1 MLHDAVTAFTQTFTP
16 DYRRVLLRSVG
27 LAIGLVI
34 VLGIVAQSTLAHF
47 VNLSWGWAETLID
60 IVAAL
65 GLIVGGV
72 FLVPPVTS
80 LIAGLFLDDVAAQV
94 ERTDFPHEPEGR
106 ALPVARSIWLSIRF
120 FGVTLLVNIVA
131 LLLLLVP
138 GVNLIVFYV
147 ANGYLLGREYFQLAA
162 MRYRSEAEAAALR
175 RRHSVPIFIAG
186 LIIAVVVSVP
196 ILNLVTPVFATI
208 FMVKFHKRLAPLGA
222 RSTPNAAPSSPAIGT
237 DR

>member
-1 MLHDAVTAFTQTFTP
+1 MLHAAVTAFAQTFAP

-34 VLGIVAQSTLAHF
+34 VLGIVAQTALAHF
-47 VNLSWGWAETLID
+47 VDLSWGWAETLID
-60 IVAAL
+60 ILAAL
-65 GLIVGGV
+65 GLIVGGI

-94 ERTDFPHEPEGR
+94 ERTDFPREPEGR

-120 FGVTLLVNIVA
+120 FGVTLLVNVIA

-138 GVNLIVFYV
+138 GVNLVVFYA

-162 MRYRSEAEAAALR
+162 MRYRGEAEAAALR
-175 RRHSVPIFIAG
+175 RRHGVTIFLAG
-186 LIIAVVVSVP
+186 LVIALVVSVP
-196 ILNLVTPVFATI
+196 VLNLVTPVFATI
-208 FMVKFHKRLAPLGA
+208 FMVRLHKLLAPV
-222 RSTPNAAPSSPAIGT
+222 SAAPSSSASGT
-237 DR
+237 GR

>member
-1 MLHDAVTAFTQTFTP
+1 MIADAFRAFALTFAP
-16 DYRRVLLRSVG
+16 EYRRVLLRSIG
-27 LAIGLVI
+27 LAIGLLI
-34 VLGIVAQSTLAHF
+34 VLGIAGHAALTHF
-47 VNLSWGWAETLID
+47 VNLSLGWAELALD
-60 IVAAL
+60 IAAGLGIFVAA
-65 GLIVGGV
+65 I

-80 LIAGLFLDDVAAQV
+80 LIAGLFLDDVAGAV
-94 ERTDFPHEPEGR
+94 ERSQYPSEPEGR
-106 ALPVARSIWLSIRF
+106 AVPIARSVILSLRF

-162 MRYRSEAEAAALR
+162 MRYRSEEDAAALR
-175 RRHSVPIFIAG
+175 KRHAVTIFLAG

-208 FMVKFHKRLAPLGA
+208 FMVRLHKRLAPLA
-222 RSTPNAAPSSPAIGT
+222 AAPVTPASSPAIGT
-237 DR
+237 DRR

>member
-1 MLHDAVTAFTQTFTP
+1 MIADALKAFAQTFAP

-34 VLGIVAQSTLAHF
+34 VLGIGAHAALTHF
-47 VNLSWGWAETLID
+47 VTLSWGWAELLLD
-60 IVAAL
+60 VVAAL
-65 GLIVGGV
+65 GIIIGGV

-80 LIAGLFLDDVAAQV
+80 LIAGLFLDDVAGQV
-94 ERTDFPHEPEGR
+94 ERTDFPAEPEGT
-106 ALPVARSIWLSIRF
+106 ALPVARSMWLSIRF
-120 FGVTLLVNIVA
+120 FGIAVLVNLVA

-162 MRYRSEAEAAALR
+162 MRYRPEQEAIAMR
-175 RRHSVPIFIAG
+175 RRHRVTIFLAG
-186 LIIAVVVSVP
+186 LVIAVLVSIP
-196 ILNLVTPVFATI
+196 ILNLATPVFATI
-208 FMVKFHKRLAPLGA
+208 FMVRLHKRLSAG
-222 RSTPNAAPSSPAIGT
+222 RSSPAIGT